1 MWRHHCGG
9 EAALNGGGA
18 LSCGKAAA
26 VGVIDLHCTGSHL
39 DLFWIS
45 FESLL
50 NLTAREMEIYARPSL
65 LNSSLELERY
75 PAP

>member
-1 MWRHHCGG
+1 MWRHHCGV

-45 FESLL
+45 FESHCQGNG
-50 NLTAREMEIYARPSL
+50 NLCKAVSL
-65 LNSSLELERY
+65 KLESGT
-75 PAP
+75 